1 MITRKD
7 VAKLAGV
14 SSTSVSYFVNKS
26 GYVSEEKE
34 EKIAKAIKA
43 LNYRPN
49 LIAKSLRIKTSNQLV
64 MICNEIRNSFHSELV
79 YRTTKLAYQ
88 KGYTML
94 FCNVIDDSNYIEKIC
109 SYQVNGVFI
118 VTNKLAPEQINKIAN
133 MNIPT
138 VTLTNMEWNNLN
150 ESISEIKI
158 DVYTAMRK
166 LVRYII
172 AKGHTKIA
180 YISNCPAAKY
190 KYIDQ
195 RTHGFFDEIKANHL
209 DSKHINIIYNI
220 TNASM
225 AREVVKENF
234 SYDEH
239 PTAYLCGNDTAAI
252 GVLRAMYELG
262 LKVPDDV
269 VVTGFDNSEISRIS
283 IPSLTTIDMF
293 VNQLGEIM
301 LNVMLDKINGKK
313 ANNTII
319 EPQLILRDS
328 TENNIDA
335 SLGR

>member
-1 MITRKD
+1 MVTRKD
-7 VAKLAGV
+7 VANLAGV
-14 SSTSVSYFVNKS
+14 SPASVSYFVNKS
-26 GYVSEEKE
+26 GYVSKEKE
-34 EKIAKAIKA
+34 EKIAKAIET

-64 MICNEIRNSFHSELV
+64 MVCNEIRNSFHSELV

-94 FCNVIDDSNYIEKIC
+94 FCNVIDDFDYIEKIC

-118 VTNKLAPEQINKIAN
+118 VTNKIAPEQINRIAS

-138 VTLTNMEWNNLN
+138 VTLTNMEWNNLD

-166 LVRYII
+166 LVKYII

-190 KYIDQ
+190 KHIDQ
-195 RTHGFFDEIKANHL
+195 RTHAFLDETKGNHL
-209 DSKHINIIYNI
+209 DSKHIQIIYNI

-225 AREVVKENF
+225 AREAVKESF
-234 SYDEH
+234 SHEDH
-239 PTAYLCGNDTAAI
+239 PTAFLCGNDTAAV
-252 GVLRAMYELG
+252 GVLRAIHELG

-301 LNVMLDKINGKK
+301 LSVMLDKINGQKTT
-313 ANNTII
+313 NILI
-319 EPQLILRDS
+319 EPQLILRES
-328 TENNIDA
+328 TEK
-335 SLGR
+335 